1 MHPKQSGKPAA
12 PLLFLVCAV
21 IIGLWA
27 ALPAAAVEN
36 AGASPPV
43 LVVDPG
49 HGGLDGGATAADGS
63 LESAINLAI
72 ALRVRALARLFG
84 VQVRLTR
91 DGEGLDYPPEAETV
105 HAKKVWDQ
113 KRRVAL
119 IRQTEGAM
127 LLSIHQN
134 KYPDARPRGSQVLY
148 ARTPD
153 SAAWAELTHVNL
165 IAALCPDNRRVAAP
179 ISEDIYLMREIDC
192 PGILVECGFLSN
204 PQEAQK
210 LKSPGYQLEL
220 ALVLTASY
228 LQFLSTQFQGDT
240 G

>member
-1 MHPKQSGKPAA
+1 MPAKHSASRAA
-12 PLLFLVCAV
+12 PLLFLICAV
-21 IIGLWA
+21 IIGAWTV
-27 ALPAAAVEN
+27 LPADA
-36 AGASPPV
+36 ASPPV

-63 LESAINLAI
+63 PESAINLAI
-72 ALRVRALARLFG
+72 ARRVRRLAQLFG
-84 VQVRLTR
+84 LQVRMTR
-91 DGEGLDYPPEAETV
+91 EGEELDYPPEAESV

-119 IRQTEGAM
+119 IGQTEGAM

-134 KYPDARPRGSQVLY
+134 KYPDARPRGCQVLY
-148 ARTPD
+148 AGTAD
-153 SAAWAELTHVNL
+153 SAAWAELTHANL
-165 IAALCPDNRRVAAP
+165 VAALCPENRRVAAP
-179 ISEDIYLMREIDC
+179 ISGDIYLMREIDC

-204 PQEAQK
+204 PQEAAR
-210 LKSPGYQLEL
+210 LKSPDYQLEL

-228 LQFLSTQFQGDT
+228 LQFLSTRFQGDT

>member
-1 MHPKQSGKPAA
+1 MHPKQSGRRAA

-21 IIGLWA
+21 IIGLTS
-27 ALPAAAVEN
+27 ALPAAA
-36 AGASPPV
+36 ASPPV

-63 LESAINLAI
+63 PESAINLAI
-72 ALRVRALARLFG
+72 ALRLQRLAQLFG
-84 VQVRLTR
+84 VPVRLTR
-91 DGEGLDYPPEAETV
+91 AGEDLDYPAEAETV

-134 KYPDARPRGSQVLY
+134 KYPDARPSGSQVLY
-148 ARTPD
+148 AGTPG
-153 SAAWAELTHVNL
+153 SAAWAELTHANL
-165 IAALCPDNRRVAAP
+165 VAALCPENRRVAAP
-179 ISEDIYLMREIDC
+179 ISKDIYLLREIDC

-204 PQEAQK
+204 PQEAEK
-210 LKSPGYQLEL
+210 LKSPDYQLEL